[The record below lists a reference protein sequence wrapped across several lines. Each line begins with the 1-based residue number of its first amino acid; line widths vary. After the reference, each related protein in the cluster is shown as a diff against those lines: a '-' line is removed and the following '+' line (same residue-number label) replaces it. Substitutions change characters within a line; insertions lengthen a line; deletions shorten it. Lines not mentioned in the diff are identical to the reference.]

1 MSRYPSGAMSGVS
14 DLSPGTI
21 LVAGFTGD
29 HYRVRWNDG
38 DRVALDGPH
47 GSTTA
52 IPTDEIQRDIASGK
66 IGVIA

>member
-1 MSRYPSGAMSGVS
+1 MTDVA

-29 HYRVRWNDG
+29 RYRVRWNDG

-52 IPTDEIQRDIASGK
+52 IPTDELTYEVG
-66 IGVIA
+66 GC